1 MKLARYE
8 QETILLFN
16 EKERTASVFTYN
28 AGLQKHLKELCESH
42 FGQVRQIDDNGFG
55 GLTFKVP
62 KKWIKVVPPRVLSE
76 AQRQVLEE
84 MNRKNRECRKTDH
97 Q

>member
-1 MKLARYE
+1 MKLARHE

-16 EKERTASVFTYN
+16 EKEWTASVFTYN
-28 AGLQKHLKELCESH
+28 VGLQKHLKELCESR

-55 GLTFKVP
+55 GLTFEVP

-97 Q
+97 